1 MKKRFR
7 KISHGALA
15 LVLTLCMLIA
25 CVNVGTIVAGA
36 EGPHYDAG
44 GTHDPEWHLYLS
56 DGTHYYYA
64 YNVNI
69 TIDVTSA
76 RLSNGYLKV
85 WIKDN
90 ADNHYGNQEKVSC
103 GGTTNA
109 ANNVDNGVWLENAG
123 DYSSVTIK
131 VWKDNNTVRFQ
142 WVSGTLKTPTYAVNY
157 GVVGNTGGS
166 VTATSGGNSIGASGS
181 TVAEDTSV
189 TFTATPATN
198 YVFDG
203 WFDNSSGTGTAVSP
217 NLTYTTTITAATNVY
232 AKFHLD
238 ETLANTYYTV
248 TYSTGSNGTVAATAG
263 GNDLPS
269 GSQVKYGTQV
279 TFTATPSSGYTFSR
293 WTGSNT
299 GSTSPL
305 TLTAQSNINLKG
317 WFTAAANDGTNGSP
331 YFVYAT
337 DNGFPDWANGNNCT
351 GVSVKY
357 KNGRAY
363 GYIENPVVDQ
373 YYYFSVFDTASPKDD
388 NAHGI
393 GKGAWTFDVS
403 DLSCVTEFDGF
414 VTTDVSHYHVYENNV
429 QHTVYMGKAKANDS
443 RVSRLIIDLGNY
455 GSSFSFD
462 YDTFRVIPV
471 YDTDSTNVDIYAKD
485 SVYRGTAIYDYFY
498 NKADTV
504 LTGADSIVHHNV
516 MDTGSAARGT
526 TITVTTTID
535 SSYRNKYYVK
545 GFSFNGVT
553 PSLHEW
559 NLDGVYTETYTIPAD
574 FPDDYLEITPI
585 YYYYHTEAEDDN
597 YVQFYIENY
606 DETIQATGW
615 GSTLFVYPYYSE
627 SDGTA
632 INKLNNAFGGYPGQ
646 PVINYGGRR
655 FVEIPT
661 TYTRDKYNDETGV
674 SLNTNVT
681 GVIKGVTLSNG
692 YWDIVHREYVHAV
705 PDHKQTYDYDDFY
718 KIYKETS
725 EHHEVNGKPDV
736 VDQITF
742 AFKYRTTT
750 NNFSDGFK
758 VNESNYQSKSI
769 PQPYASFESS
779 NAASVQTDKFQNGWE
794 PLLDYFDRPID
805 LFGKQLTKSQQA
817 LDPVIVVSDDYKI
830 TYAGYYATTW
840 TVYARVSS
848 SDTTYTKIAE
858 IAPSALIV
866 TSTERLGTSTYP
878 AVADAGDGAPTTT
891 GTKLADYSDEY
902 TALKTYAERPVLIT
916 YESAIENNSSY
927 VKYFNFDSGKKYRS
941 EVAIR
946 SDGRWMYSYYNDNI
960 TANIRIDYKN
970 SESTSTWTTDE
981 FRTGTNTGTVTGAS
995 AYFTNTEFNG
1005 ATTVSTV
1012 SSATE
1017 NFAFTATETG
1027 GYVFQGWWLEKDGI
1041 ATRITENDVMS
1052 GVSGMTSN
1060 ATFVARYVKSPTG
1073 TLTINHTLASTG
1085 STGGG
1090 TTYINVVAKK
1100 TGESDVILTNGTGS
1114 VENYVANQFIIPST
1128 YVYYN
1133 SGWSFDITLKTVA
1146 DDFSTFNNFS
1156 EDTGNNIDIWENT
1169 NTNSGSTSGNTTTT
1183 TFTVSANALFT
1194 LNQTT
1199 NFPEQTTDILNY
1211 FSALSITEYKYVF
1224 TYNYPAYVTTYGG
1237 LGYTVRGTFKLAD
1250 LNKYMEISNGELQFK
1265 STDDKNAFLN
1275 LIAPFEDNFMTEIT
1289 WNTDAVTPAY
1299 KASYTDSVYT
1309 SATKALTATINAN
1322 NDQMRK
1328 INLNVILPYENN
1340 GQENKFDPTLT
1351 NGKATMLT
1359 DPMTYV
1365 ITGANQPGYGEVYSF
1380 NTVKSNF
1387 DSNGNLLPDG
1397 SKPELLTAPEVI
1409 YQTVNDVETAYYFR
1423 YWSIMAKSDKHEDVE
1438 YTRSY
1443 NYEFDYVLFQDSTI
1457 EPIYEP
1463 LAVENEVTEKVP
1475 TPVSEWEKDET
1486 GVTIT
1491 FMENSR
1497 NQYNED
1503 HKGNI
1508 TTEGRT
1514 VQGDRIYTDFLLSY
1528 NNVIKDSNEKP
1539 IQLNKQNASD
1549 FETGLVIEYVAQL
1562 PGDGTTY
1569 YVEDDS
1575 VYKDQYG
1582 YKLSPNGDDYTGVIG
1597 GNSGNK
1603 KNAVETFITAGTG
1616 SGFLKSTFAVTDL
1629 NNKNRINYYYNMPNR
1644 NHSNLQTSAYQN
1656 KLYRAYTYI
1665 IDKRSGSNT
1674 VYISDVPVYFTIY
1687 EMGSIQNYSES

>member
-7 KISHGALA
+7 RMSHGTVA

-25 CVNVGTIVAGA
+25 CVNVGTIEANA
-36 EGPHYDAG
+36 AACNAG
-44 GTHDPEWHLYLS
+44 GSSNWHLYLS
-56 DGTHYYYA
+56 DATEYYNA
-64 YNVNI
+64 YDVNI
-69 TIDVTSA
+69 SIDVTSA
-76 RLSNGYLKV
+76 RLSDGYLKI
-85 WIKDN
+85 WIKD
-90 ADNHYGNQEKVSC
+90 DNSIAYGNQEKVDL
-103 GGTTNA
+103 GGSAIGGSGN
-109 ANNVDNGVWLENAG
+109 DNGVWLRNASA
-123 DYSSVTIK
+123 YSSVTIK
-131 VWKDNNTVRFQ
+131 VTYSNGAKVEWI
-142 WVSGTLKTPTYAVNY
+142 SGTPTTTYYTATASYAAGCSSTMGTISATPT
-157 GVVGNTGGS
+157 S
-166 VTATSGGNSIGASGS
+166 VESGNSS
-181 TVAEDTSV
+181 
-189 TFTATPATN
+189 TFTAVPAAN

-203 WFDNSSGTGTAVSP
+203 WFDNVDGTGTAVSTSTSYKV
-217 NLTYTTTITAATNVY
+217 NNITANTTLY

-238 ETLANTYYTV
+238 ASLASTYYTV
-248 TYSTGSNGTVAATAG
+248 TYSAGSNGTVAATVD

-269 GSQVKYGTQV
+269 GSQVQYGTQV
-279 TFTATPSSGYTFSR
+279 TFTATPSNGYTFSR

-305 TLTAQSNINLKG
+305 TLTTQSNINLKG
-317 WFTAAANDGTNGSP
+317 WFTAAANDGVEKNAGSGIP
-331 YFVYAT
+331 YFRYGTSKNITSSYNLSASPIKV
-337 DNGFPDWANGNNCT
+337 
-351 GVSVKY
+351 

-363 GYIENPVVDQ
+363 GYIDNPGTSNTW
-373 YYYFSVFDTASPKDD
+373 YFT
-388 NAHGI
+388 
-393 GKGAWTFDVS
+393 VS
-403 DLSCVTEFDGF
+403 DGADSWNSGMWTYNTGSCVTEFDGY
-414 VTTDVSHYHVYENNV
+414 VTVGTTNV
-429 QHTVYMGKAKANDS
+429 QNNGSDFYDNGKPYKLGTARATNS
-443 RVSRLIIDLGNY
+443 RVSRLIIDLGNWNE
-455 GSSFSFD
+455 STNTFSLD

-471 YDTDSTNVDIYAKD
+471 YDTDATNVDIYAKD
-485 SVYRGTAIYDYFY
+485 SVYRGTAVYDYFY

-504 LTGADSIVHHNV
+504 LSGADNVVHHTV

-535 SSYRNKYYVK
+535 SSYSNKYYVK

-553 PSLHEW
+553 PALHEW
-559 NLDGVYTETYTIPAD
+559 NASGVYTETYTIPAD

-585 YYYYHTEAEDDN
+585 YYYYHTAEKNNN
-597 YVQFYIENY
+597 YVQFYIENF
-606 DETIQATGW
+606 DETVQNTGW

-725 EHHEVNGKPDV
+725 EGHEVNGKPDV

-742 AFKYRTTT
+742 AFKYRTAT
-750 NNFSDGFK
+750 NNFSDGST
-758 VNESNYQSKSI
+758 VNEANYQNKAI
-769 PQPYASFESS
+769 PQPYASFTTGEKTS
-779 NAASVQTDKFQNGWE
+779 KFGNGWE
-794 PLLDYFDRPID
+794 DLLDYLDRPVD

-817 LDPVIVVSDDYKI
+817 LDPVLVVSDDYKI

-840 TVYARVSS
+840 TVYARASS
-848 SDTTYTKIAE
+848 IDTIYTKVAE

-866 TSTERLGTSTYP
+866 TSADRLGTGTYP
-878 AVADAGDGAPTTT
+878 AVTDAGDGTPSTS
-891 GTKLADYSDEY
+891 GTKLADYTDEY
-902 TALKTYAERPVLIT
+902 NALKAYAERPVLIT
-916 YESAIENNSSY
+916 YESSIENNSSY
-927 VKYFNFDSGKKYRS
+927 IKYFNFTNGKGYRS
-941 EVAIR
+941 EVANR
-946 SDGRWMYSYYNDNI
+946 NDGRWMYSYYNDNI

-970 SESTSTWTTDE
+970 NESDANWTTDE
-981 FRTGTNTGTVTGAS
+981 FRTGTSTGTVTGAS

-1005 ATTVSTV
+1005 ATTVSTI

-1041 ATRITENDVMS
+1041 ATRITDNDVMS

-1073 TLTINHTLASTG
+1073 TLTINHTLASTDN
-1085 STGGG
+1085 TGGG
-1090 TTYINVVAKK
+1090 TTYINVVATKD
-1100 TGESDVILTNGTGS
+1100 GESDVTLTNASGDG
-1114 VENYVANQFIIPST
+1114 YVANQFVIPSS
-1128 YVYYN
+1128 YVYYG
-1133 SGWSFDITLKTVA
+1133 SGWSFEVTLKTVA
-1146 DDFSTFNNFS
+1146 DDFSTFNKFS
-1156 EDTGNNIDIWENT
+1156 EDTNNGKIVWDSNNPANKDSGT
-1169 NTNSGSTSGNTTTT
+1169 TSGSTTTT
-1183 TFTVSANALFT
+1183 TFTVTVNDLFT
-1194 LNQTT
+1194 VNETT
-1199 NFPEQTTDILNY
+1199 QFPEQTTDILNY

-1224 TYNYPAYVTTYGG
+1224 TYNYPAYVTKYGN

-1250 LNKYMEISNGELQFK
+1250 LNKYMEIDNGTLQFK
-1265 STDDKNAFLN
+1265 TDADKTAFLN
-1275 LIAPFEDNFMTEIT
+1275 LVAPFEDNFMTEIT
-1289 WNTDAVTPAY
+1289 WNTAAVTPAY
-1299 KASYTDSVYT
+1299 NASYTDSVYT
-1309 SATKALTATINAN
+1309 SATKALTATINSN
-1322 NDQMRK
+1322 DDQMRK
-1328 INLNVILPYENN
+1328 INLNVTLPYAN
-1340 GQENKFDPTLT
+1340 GEEANKFAPTLT
-1351 NGKATMLT
+1351 NEKANKLEE
-1359 DPMTYV
+1359 PITYA
-1365 ITGANQPGYGEVYSF
+1365 IENKPGYGEVYSF
-1380 NTVKSNF
+1380 NSVKTNF
-1387 DSNGNLLPDG
+1387 DSNGKLLPEG

-1409 YQTVNDVETAYYFR
+1409 YQTVDGNETAYYFR

-1457 EPIYEP
+1457 MPIYEP
-1463 LAVENEVTEKVP
+1463 LAVENEVTEEVP

-1497 NQYNED
+1497 NQYNEN
-1503 HKGNI
+1503 HAGNI
-1508 TTEGRT
+1508 DITSRQT
-1514 VQGDRIYTDFLLSY
+1514 QGDRIYTDFLLSF
-1528 NNVIKDSNEKP
+1528 NNVIKDETGKP
-1539 IQLNKQNASD
+1539 IQLNNQNASD
-1549 FETGLVIEYVAQL
+1549 FETGLVIEYVDTL
-1562 PGDGTTY
+1562 PGDGNGTY

-1575 VYKDQYG
+1575 VYKNQYG
-1582 YKLSPNGDDYTGVIG
+1582 SKLSPDGNDYTDVIG
-1597 GNSGNK
+1597 GNSNK
-1603 KNAVETFITAGTG
+1603 KNAVQTFITNGTG

-1674 VYISDVPVYFTIY
+1674 VYVSDVPVYFTIY